1 MITKPKTNTKMKTT
15 TKFQELTLYNL
26 KTNIY
31 SNNLNSIV
39 NKQLHTNQI
48 QVEIKTNM
56 KLEIMILT
64 NNTK

>member
-26 KTNIY
+26 KTNID

-39 NKQLHTNQI
+39 NKQLHTN
-48 QVEIKTNM
+48 
-56 KLEIMILT
+56 
-64 NNTK
+64 